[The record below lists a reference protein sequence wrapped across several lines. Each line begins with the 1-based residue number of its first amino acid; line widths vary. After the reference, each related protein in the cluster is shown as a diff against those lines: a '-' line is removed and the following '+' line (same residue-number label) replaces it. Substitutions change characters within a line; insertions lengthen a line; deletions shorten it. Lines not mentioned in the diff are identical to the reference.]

1 MSALVSEPQ
10 SLREFL
16 AVLESRG
23 ALMRVS
29 RQVDLVHELSAYLS
43 ETERGPAVL
52 FERTS
57 AGLPVVGNVLNSRE
71 RIGLALGVESAAT
84 EATIAAAVDAP
95 LQPELVDAAPWQA
108 VTVESPDLAALPVPT
123 FFEHESGPYITA
135 GVIVA
140 RDPETGR
147 RNVSIARL
155 KLLGGNRAYIGIAPN
170 HHLSALARKARARGE
185 RLDLAVT
192 VGNHPAVVLASNLYL
207 ELGADEYGAAG
218 ALLGEPLRVARCERA
233 NLEVAAA
240 CELVLEGTL
249 DPTEAVDEGPVS
261 EFHGM
266 YERYGRGPVV
276 TFHCLHRR
284 RDAIFQVVE
293 PGRHAEHVLIGA
305 VAIGG
310 AGRLSAVIVLRD
322 PPPGDAKKSMFAA
335 WAAVNLLKNVVVVDA
350 DVDPLDPLQVEWAIS
365 TRVRAE
371 RDVVVVPGVRADRS
385 EPLESDGVVTKL
397 GVDATR
403 SAGDRGDWTRAL
415 PPAAVVARVRAELRE
430 RAAAAEQGRG

>member
-1 MSALVSEPQ
+1 
-10 SLREFL
+10 
-16 AVLESRG
+16 
-23 ALMRVS
+23 
-29 RQVDLVHELSAYLS
+29 
-43 ETERGPAVL
+43 
-52 FERTS
+52 
-57 AGLPVVGNVLNSRE
+57 
-71 RIGLALGVESAAT
+71 
-84 EATIAAAVDAP
+84 
-95 LQPELVDAAPWQA
+95 

-305 VAIGG
+305 VAIGATTGRLVRGAVPSLERLVVSEGG

-322 PPPGDAKKSMFAA
+322 PLPGDAKKSIFAA

-385 EPLESDGVVTKL
+385 EPLESDGVVTKM